1 MSTIR
6 TIVAGVSRPTAG
18 DPALRAAAELARG
31 CGAALHLVHAFE
43 FPHLRALQ
51 DPGAPA
57 RRAAE
62 LRGELAQAAGGST
75 SPLCHAVQATP
86 ARAVLDVAR
95 LVSADLVVVGAGERR
110 GTLGRTARRVLR
122 HADVPVFVARR
133 PVRRPL
139 RHLLLATDLTEVS
152 GTAHDRGMEAAGALF
167 DVVLEARSLLVVGAG
182 ELPPPL
188 RDEGL
193 ERTALEEVE
202 DFLRSRATAPVVVE
216 PVVRSGHPAA
226 EIVAEAREWNADLL
240 VLGTH
245 GRVLLGSVARAAARQ
260 APCNVLAVPGAPAAS
275 EQGAVAAAAA
285 LTPAGG

>member
-6 TIVAGVSRPTAG
+6 TIVAGVSRPTAN
-18 DPALRAAAELARG
+18 DPALRAAAELSRG

-43 FPHLRALQ
+43 FPPLHALW
-51 DPGAPA
+51 DPDAPA

-62 LRGELAQAAGGST
+62 LREKLAEAAGSAAST
-75 SPLCHAVQATP
+75 ICHAVQATP
-86 ARAVLDVAR
+86 ARAVLDAAR
-95 LVSADLVVVGAGERR
+95 VVSADLIVVGAGERQ
-110 GTLGRTARRVLR
+110 GTMGRTARRVLR
-122 HADVPVFVARR
+122 RADVPVFVARG
-133 PVRRPL
+133 PVQRPL

-152 GTAHDRGMEAAGALF
+152 GTAHDRGMETAGALF
-167 DVVLEARSLLVVGAG
+167 NVVLEARSLLVVGAG

-202 DFLRSRATAPVVVE
+202 DFLRSRRAAPVAVE
-216 PVVRSGHPAA
+216 PVVRSGPPAA

-260 APCNVLAVPGAPAAS
+260 APCNVLAVPGVPTTS
-275 EQGAVAAAAA
+275 EEGAVAAEAA
-285 LTPAGG
+285 LAQAGG